1 MITRT
6 ISIAS
11 LVGFLSAAVPAA
23 ANTDLTRLVKK
34 IQPAVVTVI
43 AYDLQRHISG
53 IGTGFFVS
61 PRGHLITN
69 FHVLAG
75 NYAADVRT
83 AKGASYPVRAV
94 LAENQ
99 AADLLKLQ
107 VDIPPEAVAWI
118 SVSERLP
125 DIAERIVVV
134 GSPMGLEQTV
144 SEGIVSSLRDIPV
157 IGPVFQMS
165 APISPGSSGSPVV
178 STKGQVLGI
187 ATFQFVQGQNLNFAV
202 TAQQVMALRTLG
214 DPLTVSEWTFA
225 HLGHKPRVAEELCQQ
240 GFKFS
245 IEGEDRLALE
255 HFLKATEADPT
266 DPEAWSGLGSCYVG
280 LNHPEDAVA
289 AFRQA
294 VQANPRNE
302 AAHFRLANFYSRMG
316 RFEEAI
322 SGYRE
327 ALVINPQFEAAY
339 FSLGLIY
346 AQIGRYA
353 EAKDA
358 FEAVT
363 RINPEAGPAHYNAG
377 LAYSQLGRY
386 QEAVEAQKIVVRINP
401 GYAPAYHAM
410 GAAMGH
416 LGRPRDE
423 IAAYREAIRVD
434 PDFAP
439 AHHAMGT
446 ALLQRGDTPGA
457 LEQYKI
463 LQKLDETTA
472 ANLFDHI
479 YPNDDNRPAPKRTA
493 PQRKP

>member
-6 ISIAS
+6 IATAS
-11 LVGFLSAAVPAA
+11 LMLFLSAATPGSADS
-23 ANTDLTRLVKK
+23 NLTRLVKK

-43 AYDLQRHISG
+43 AYDMQRHISG
-53 IGTGFFVS
+53 IGTGFFVG
-61 PRGHLITN
+61 PQGHLITN

-83 AKGASYPVRAV
+83 SQGKSYPVQAV
-94 LAENQ
+94 LAENK

-107 VDIPPEAVAWI
+107 VGIPPEEVSWI
-118 SVSERLP
+118 ALSDRLP

-144 SEGIVSSLRDIPV
+144 SEGIVSSLREIPV

-178 STKGQVLGI
+178 NARGQVLGI

-202 TAQQVMALRTLG
+202 TAQQITALRALDTSMS
-214 DPLTVSEWTFA
+214 VSGWTFA
-225 HLGHKPRVAEELCQQ
+225 HLGSKPRMAEELCQQ

-245 IEGEDRLALE
+245 IEGEDKLALE
-255 HFLKATEADPT
+255 YFLKATQT
-266 DPEAWSGLGSCYVG
+266 DPSDAEAWGGLGSCYAG

-294 VQANPRNE
+294 VQANPRDE
-302 AAHFRLANFYSRMG
+302 VARFRLADFYSRIG
-316 RFEEAI
+316 RHEEAI
-322 SGYRE
+322 AGYRE
-327 ALVINPQFEAAY
+327 ALAINPQFEAA
-339 FSLGLIY
+339 FFNLGLIY
-346 AQIGRYA
+346 VGIGRYA
-353 EAKDA
+353 EGKDA

-377 LAYSQLGRY
+377 LAYSQLGRF
-386 QEAVEAQKIVVRINP
+386 QEAIEAQKIVIRINP

-423 IAAYREAIRVD
+423 MAAYREAIRID

-446 ALLQRGDTPGA
+446 ALLKRGDTPGA

-463 LQKLDETTA
+463 LQKLDATMAGT
-472 ANLFDHI
+472 LFHHI
-479 YPNDDNRPAPKRTA
+479 YPNDDNGPVFKGTA

>member
-1 MITRT
+1 MVFFM
-6 ISIAS
+6 S
-11 LVGFLSAAVPAA
+11 SAAAA
-23 ANTDLTRLVKK
+23 STGSNLTRLVKK

-43 AYDLQRHISG
+43 AYDMQRHISG
-53 IGTGFFVS
+53 IGTGFFVN

-83 AKGASYPVRAV
+83 SKGNTYPVKAV

-107 VDIPPEAVAWI
+107 VDIPPDEVAWI
-118 SVSERLP
+118 SVSDRLP

-144 SEGIVSSLRDIPV
+144 SEGIISSLREIPV

-178 STKGQVLGI
+178 NAKGQVLGI

-202 TAQQVMALRTLG
+202 TAQQMTALKAFA
-214 DPLTVSEWTFA
+214 DPTTVSGWTFA
-225 HLGHKPRVAEELCQQ
+225 RLGSKPRVAEELCQQ

-245 IEGEDRLALE
+245 IEGEDQLALE
-255 HFLKATEADPT
+255 HFLKATQADPT
-266 DPEAWSGLGSCYVG
+266 DSEAWGGLGACYAG

-294 VQANPRNE
+294 VQANPRDE
-302 AAHFRLANFYSRMG
+302 VAHFRLANFFSRLG
-316 RFEEAI
+316 RHEEAI
-322 SGYRE
+322 AGYRE
-327 ALVINPQFEAAY
+327 ALAINPQFEAAY
-339 FSLGLIY
+339 FNLGLMY
-346 AQIGRYA
+346 VRIGRYA
-353 EAKDA
+353 EGKEA

-377 LAYSQLGRY
+377 LAYSQLGRFH
-386 QEAVEAQKIVVRINP
+386 EAIEAQKIVIRLNP
-401 GYAPAYHAM
+401 GHAPAYQAM
-410 GAAMGH
+410 GAAMGQM
-416 LGRPRDE
+416 GRTLE
-423 IAAYREAIRVD
+423 ELAAYREAIRVD

-446 ALLQRGDTPGA
+446 ALLQRGDTHGA
-457 LEQYKI
+457 IAQYKI
-463 LQKLDETTA
+463 LQRIDPAMAES
-472 ANLFDHI
+472 LFNRI
-479 YPNDDNRPAPKRTA
+479 YPN
-493 PQRKP
+493 Q